1 VTVAAVILADPAGTA
16 LADAGGVARVR
27 RISDAAWAGGAL
39 PTVVVVAD
47 PDGGVANALAGAS
60 VILAAPTDDGPLGR
74 IVRGFEVAAAEIS
87 QTTAALIWPAEFCW
101 AGPETV
107 TSLVEA
113 HGRAPGCLIRPTYR
127 DQPGW
132 PALVPAA
139 ALETIRGLPPATAAG
154 PLVDALLGIGMA
166 ALTID
171 LGDPGTVIDGTTPRT
186 DLPPYEGPATPG
198 GSTEW
203 GAAAAATPEDAPLA
217 GPTVAGVTPE
227 PDEA

>member
-1 VTVAAVILADPAGTA
+1 VTVAAVILADPAEAA

-39 PTVVVVAD
+39 PTIVVVAD
-47 PDGGVANALAGAS
+47 PDGSVANALAGAA
-60 VILAAPTDDGPLGR
+60 VILAGSTDDGPLGR
-74 IVRGFEVAAAEIS
+74 IVRGIEVATAEIS
-87 QTTAALIWPAEFCW
+87 ETTAALIWPAGFCW

-113 HGRAPGCLIRPTYR
+113 HGQAPGALIRPTYR
-127 DQPGW
+127 DRPGW

-139 ALETIRGLPPATAAG
+139 AFPIIRGLPPATAAG
-154 PLVDALLGIGMA
+154 PLVDALLDTGMTA
-166 ALTID
+166 QNID

-186 DLPPYEGPATPG
+186 ALPPYEGPATPG

-217 GPTVAGVTPE
+217 GPTIAEVTPE
-227 PDEA
+227 PGEA